1 MLDEYTSWVFAH
13 RYALYSPKF
22 GVSLR
27 TVAEEDALEKLC
39 DGRSKDL
46 SPREEP
52 TDASPRSARESD
64 VRDHLANE
72 RTLLSW
78 VRTGVTLISIGLVV
92 ERAGA
97 LVAGSSVKVGSLS
110 ASALFGIGLAALG
123 CLTLI
128 LGTMQFFR
136 NRRTISEG
144 NFVPAAAAYVAVV
157 VGGLAF
163 AGAFILY
170 VLLQ

>member
-1 MLDEYTSWVFAH
+1 
-13 RYALYSPKF
+13 
-22 GVSLR
+22 
-27 TVAEEDALEKLC
+27 VAEEDAPEKVRS
-39 DGRSKDL
+39 GRSKYL
-46 SPREEP
+46 RSEERP
-52 TDASPRSARESD
+52 TDTSRRSDSESE

-110 ASALFGIGLAALG
+110 SSALFGIGLASLG

-128 LGTMQFFR
+128 LGSVQFFR
-136 NRRTISEG
+136 NRRSISEG

>member
-1 MLDEYTSWVFAH
+1 MQPHNQH
-13 RYALYSPKF
+13 RDPKEQ
-22 GVSLR
+22 GG
-27 TVAEEDALEKLC
+27 TEI
-39 DGRSKDL
+39 
-46 SPREEP
+46 RE
-52 TDASPRSARESD
+52 
-64 VRDHLANE
+64 HLANE

-97 LVAGSSVKVGSLS
+97 LVAESSVKVGSLS
-110 ASALFGIGLAALG
+110 ASALFGISLAALG

-128 LGTMQFFR
+128 LGSVQFLR
-136 NRRTISEG
+136 NRRSISEG
-144 NFVPAAAAYVAVV
+144 DFVPAVAAYVAVV

>member
-1 MLDEYTSWVFAH
+1 
-13 RYALYSPKF
+13 
-22 GVSLR
+22 
-27 TVAEEDALEKLC
+27 VAEDATSETFRA
-39 DGRSKDL
+39 GRSKVL
-46 SPREEP
+46 SSEKT
-52 TDASPRSARESD
+52 TDASRRSDTGSE

-97 LVAGSSVKVGSLS
+97 LVAGASVKVGSLS
-110 ASALFGIGLAALG
+110 ASALFGIGLASLG

-128 LGTMQFFR
+128 LGSMQFFR
-136 NRRTISEG
+136 NRRSISEG
-144 NFVPAAAAYVAVV
+144 NFVPAAAAYVAIV

>member
-1 MLDEYTSWVFAH
+1 MLACLRW
-13 RYALYSPKF
+13 PKMTRSISF
-22 GVSLR
+22 VTGDWEPLSS
-27 TVAEEDALEKLC
+27 AEQSGDA
-39 DGRSKDL
+39 
-46 SPREEP
+46 PRQAGSDTEV
-52 TDASPRSARESD
+52 RE
-64 VRDHLANE
+64 HLANE

-110 ASALFGIGLAALG
+110 SSALFGIGLASLG

-128 LGTMQFFR
+128 LGAVQFLR
-136 NRRTISEG
+136 NRRSISEG
-144 NFVPAAAAYVAVV
+144 NFVPAAAAYLAVV

-170 VLLQ
+170 VLLT

>member
-1 MLDEYTSWVFAH
+1 
-13 RYALYSPKF
+13 
-22 GVSLR
+22 
-27 TVAEEDALEKLC
+27 VAEDATSEKLRG
-39 DGRSKDL
+39 GRSKVL
-46 SPREEP
+46 SSGEEY
-52 TDASPRSARESD
+52 TDGSRRSDSESE

-110 ASALFGIGLAALG
+110 ASALFGIGLASLG

-128 LGTMQFFR
+128 LGTVQFFR
-136 NRRTISEG
+136 NRRSISEG

>member
-1 MLDEYTSWVFAH
+1 MKV
-13 RYALYSPKF
+13 
-22 GVSLR
+22 
-27 TVAEEDALEKLC
+27 
-39 DGRSKDL
+39 L
-46 SPREEP
+46 SSGKT
-52 TDASPRSARESD
+52 TDASRRSGSDTEVRE
-64 VRDHLANE
+64 HLANE

-97 LVAGSSVKVGSLS
+97 LVAGSSVKVGFLS
-110 ASALFGIGLAALG
+110 ASALFGIALAALG

-128 LGTMQFFR
+128 LGTVQFLR
-136 NRRTISEG
+136 KRRSISED
-144 NFVPAAAAYVAVV
+144 NFVPAAAAYMAVV